1 MSEGAY
7 WCLLV
12 PTGAYWCLWV
22 SVGAYWCL
30 LVSVGAYWCL
40 SCLLV
45 SEGAYWCLRVPN
57 GYKFIDNGRATAVMI
72 SRAKVSLQNLSKIQ
86 DIGCNIISIL
96 GIAEGHCGSERV
108 RAVV

>member
-12 PTGAYWCLWV
+12 PTGAYWCLLV
-22 SVGAYWCL
+22 PTGAYWCL
-30 LVSVGAYWCL
+30 LVPT
-40 SCLLV
+40 
-45 SEGAYWCLRVPN
+45 GAYWCLRVPN

-72 SRAKVSLQNLSKIQ
+72 SRAKVSLQNWSKIQ
-86 DIGCNIISIL
+86 DIGCNIISIFC
-96 GIAEGHCGSERV
+96 IAEGHCGSERV